1 MLEALAETQGMTEQ
15 LSSKWQARIDTRG
28 ITDVH
33 IQHDQATS
41 LTLSEAMTIEARASE
56 PQVFERILCGV
67 DGTPPSLIA
76 VRQALRLQDER
87 GSLLLSAVAN
97 LAKAAQAGMAAT
109 HAAELLQHEA
119 EEALAEAQAIAP
131 SAASKLVDGDPVA
144 VLLAQAE
151 AERATLIAVG
161 SHGRGRAAGLL
172 LGTVA
177 ARMLRD
183 ATCSVLVA
191 RVARDVE
198 AWPQTVV
205 AGVDGSLESAAA
217 FTVARSV
224 AGRFGGSVRAVASTK
239 DQLDR
244 EAAAAIARELEEHD
258 EPAVNVLVAASESVD
273 LIVVG
278 SRGLHG
284 LKALGSVSERVAHQA
299 RSSVLVVRSGQT

>member
-1 MLEALAETQGMTEQ
+1 MTAQ
-15 LSSKWQARIDTRG
+15 
-28 ITDVH
+28 
-33 IQHDQATS
+33 
-41 LTLSEAMTIEARASE
+41 ASE

-67 DGTPPSLIA
+67 DGTPASLFA
-76 VRQALRLQDER
+76 VRQALRLQGEH
-87 GSLLLSAVAN
+87 GSVLLLAVAN
-97 LAKAAQAGMAAT
+97 LAQAAHAGMAAP

-119 EEALAEAQAIAP
+119 EAALAEAQAIAP
-131 SAASKLVDGDPVA
+131 SASSKLVNGDPVA
-144 VLLAQAE
+144 VMLTHAE

-161 SHGRGRAAGLL
+161 SHGRRRAAGLL

-183 ATCSVLVA
+183 ATCSVLIA
-191 RVARDVE
+191 RAARDSEV
-198 AWPQTVV
+198 WPQTVV

-224 AGRFGGSVRAVASTK
+224 AGRFGGSVRAMASTK

-244 EAAAAIARELEEHD
+244 EAARAIAPELEEQGD
-258 EPAVNVLVAASESVD
+258 RALNALVAASESAD

-299 RSSVLVVRSGQT
+299 RSSVLVVRPGQT

>member
-1 MLEALAETQGMTEQ
+1 MEGQ
-15 LSSKWQARIDTRG
+15 
-28 ITDVH
+28 
-33 IQHDQATS
+33 
-41 LTLSEAMTIEARASE
+41 ASE

-67 DGTPPSLIA
+67 DGTPASLVA
-76 VRQALRLQDER
+76 VRQALRLQDEN
-87 GSLLLSAVAN
+87 GSVLLSAVAN
-97 LAKAAQAGMAAT
+97 LAQAAHAGMAAP

-119 EEALAEAQAIAP
+119 EAALAEAQLIAP
-131 SAASKLVDGDPVA
+131 SASSKLADGDPVA
-144 VLLAQAE
+144 VLLKQAE

-161 SHGRGRAAGLL
+161 SHGRRRAAGLL

-183 ATCSVLVA
+183 AACSVLVA
-191 RVARDVE
+191 RAARDDD

-205 AGVDGSLESAAA
+205 VGVDGSLESAAA

-224 AGRFGGSVRAVASTK
+224 AARFGGSVRAMASTK

-244 EAAAAIARELEEHD
+244 GAARSIAPELEEHG
-258 EPAVNVLVAASESVD
+258 EPAVKVLVAASEPAD

-299 RSSVLVVRSGQT
+299 RSSVVVVRPGQR

>member
-1 MLEALAETQGMTEQ
+1 MMTTQ
-15 LSSKWQARIDTRG
+15 
-28 ITDVH
+28 
-33 IQHDQATS
+33 
-41 LTLSEAMTIEARASE
+41 ASE
-56 PQVFERILCGV
+56 PRVFERIVCGV
-67 DGTPPSLIA
+67 DGTPASLVS
-76 VRQALRLQDER
+76 VRQALRLQDED
-87 GSLLLSAVAN
+87 GTVLLLAVAN
-97 LAKAAQAGMAAT
+97 LAQAAHAGMAAT
-109 HAAELLQHEA
+109 HAAELLQHDAEA
-119 EEALAEAQAIAP
+119 ALAEAQAIAH
-131 SAASKLVDGDPVA
+131 SASSNLVNGDPVG
-144 VLLAQAE
+144 VLLKQAE

-177 ARMLRD
+177 ARLLRD
-183 ATCSVLVA
+183 APCSVLIA
-191 RVARDVE
+191 RPARDAE

-224 AGRFGGSVRAVASTK
+224 AARFGGSVQAVASTK

-244 EAAAAIARELEEHD
+244 EAARAIAPELEEQGD
-258 EPAVNVLVAASESVD
+258 RALNALVAASESAD

-299 RSSVLVVRSGQT
+299 RSSVLVVRPGQT